1 MRKSEQ
7 EHTECDPDLRTQRGM
22 IVSARW
28 SPHRIHRQWIDLGD
42 RIARE
47 STASTPCVA
56 STIGY
61 LVASARLRSPR
72 MLTFYGYAKCSTC
85 VNAKKFLAE
94 VGHEFRDI
102 DVTTSPPS
110 VGELREMI
118 AKSGRPYTDFLNRS
132 GLQYR
137 ALNMKDKVKTLP
149 EDGIIKLLASEGR
162 LIKRPI
168 VTDGTR
174 VTVGFSPEKFQKIWG
189 R

>member
-1 MRKSEQ
+1 
-7 EHTECDPDLRTQRGM
+7 
-22 IVSARW
+22 
-28 SPHRIHRQWIDLGD
+28 
-42 RIARE
+42 
-47 STASTPCVA
+47 
-56 STIGY
+56 
-61 LVASARLRSPR
+61 

-85 VNAKKFLAE
+85 VNAKKYLAK
-94 VGHEFRDI
+94 VGRAFQDI
-102 DVTTSPPS
+102 DVTASPPS
-110 VGELREMI
+110 ADVLRGLI

-174 VTVGFSPEKFQKIWG
+174 VTVGFSPEEFQTTWG